1 MLGVSNDSK
10 EERYAYLGDLL
21 ELILDQS
28 SKNPLEAGEVLRQMP
43 EPRDPNEYKRRLQQ
57 LQEGILALQRKIE
70 NNEEVG
76 KKDEQS
82 LRTPTPFEN
91 QHLPL
96 TPMEEDTVGEPCYLG
111 KESMV
116 VLLPLLT
123 ASMRSVRFAQSKMIA
138 MSMLTDFTQHLSD
151 DVILQRVLPHFVNI
165 LNEASSNRMKGKD
178 EEYACV
184 ISLAVR
190 SITKILSNITSLPH
204 SDFNVVTDYIIPNLI
219 TIQQK

>member
-1 MLGVSNDSK
+1 MLGVSNGSK

-21 ELILDQS
+21 ESILDQS
-28 SKNPLEAGEVLRQMP
+28 TGQVETGEVLRQMP
-43 EPRDPNEYKRRLQQ
+43 EPRDPNEYKYKLQQ
-57 LQEGILALQRKIE
+57 LQEGIIALQRKIE

-76 KKDEQS
+76 KKDDQT
-82 LRTPTPFEN
+82 LKTPTPFDTQN
-91 QHLPL
+91 IPA
-96 TPMEEDTVGEPCYLG
+96 TPMEEDAVEEPCYLG
-111 KESMV
+111 KECMV

-138 MSMLTDFTQHLSD
+138 MSMLTDFTQYLSD

-165 LNEASSNRMKGKD
+165 LNEASSNRMKGND

-184 ISLAVR
+184 ISQAIR
-190 SITKILSNITSLPH
+190 SITQILSNIASLPH